1 VAKRLTLAVLA
12 AVFCTGAVLING
24 CAVALV
30 GAGAG
35 TVAYIKGSLEAV
47 LEDDVDAVYEAS
59 IKALDQLE
67 IAPSEK
73 QKDALAARIVA
84 TNAQYR
90 KITIKLKAAENDLTK
105 ISIKIGFFGDR
116 SQSQAIYDK
125 IKENLQNP

>member
-1 VAKRLTLAVLA
+1 MAKRLTLAVLA

-84 TNAQYR
+84 TNAQDR

>member
-1 VAKRLTLAVLA
+1 MAKGLTLAVLA
-12 AVFCTGAVLING
+12 AVFCTGALLVNG
-24 CAVALV
+24 CAVVLV

-47 LEDDVDAVYEAS
+47 VKDDVDAVYEAS
-59 IKALDQLE
+59 LKALDQLE
-67 IAPSEK
+67 IAPAEK

-84 TNAQYR
+84 RNAQDK

-125 IKENLQNP
+125 IKDNL